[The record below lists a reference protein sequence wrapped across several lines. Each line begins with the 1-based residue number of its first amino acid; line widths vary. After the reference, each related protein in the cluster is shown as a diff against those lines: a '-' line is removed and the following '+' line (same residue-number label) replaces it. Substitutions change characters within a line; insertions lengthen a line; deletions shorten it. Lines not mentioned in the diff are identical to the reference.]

1 MAGLLIRGG
10 MRHALSSRIGSALI
24 ALATAFAT
32 VAAPVTFNYGG
43 HLVQNGTPVSG
54 NADFQF
60 RLFNAPTGGALV
72 NANPPTV
79 STTLT
84 GGDFSTPVDLTALGG
99 LASIQDDSRVLQG
112 GWVEVAV
119 RRPGEQ
125 NFTPLLPRQQF
136 SAVPGALFA
145 ESTAHE
151 ALADQVA
158 PAAIG
163 HAQIAPGSIQP
174 DSLLAGT
181 VVRSL
186 NGLTDSVQIVAGT
199 GVTLT
204 SANGAITISSTG
216 GSVGAVG
223 WSLTGNGGVTDD
235 QFLGTTDLHPLTLK
249 VNGVQAVRYEFG
261 QSTDFGNNP
270 PNVIGGMANNSAG
283 PGTYGSFIGTGSF
296 ITNGSFFSFIGG
308 GSGLLL
314 GTNSPWS
321 AMVGG
326 FNNILSDNSN
336 GSFIGGG
343 LDLRIYNST
352 GAVMAGGTDNTITNS
367 GGAFIGGGQNNLI
380 SPDVSGSSTLLAVI
394 TGGGHNTINGSSY
407 ASIGGGAYNTVDF
420 GGYIGTIAGGQQN
433 QITNA
438 GWSTIAGGL
447 GNKVVVSNGGAAIGG
462 GAYNQVGLG
471 NGTFYSAGYAT
482 VPGGYG
488 NIAAGEY
495 SFAAGLYAQAT
506 NNGTFVWSDSLAGQ
520 FDRFSSVTANEFA
533 VRARGG
539 VRFDTGGKGLTVDGI
554 SFNPAGNGFSLGDGA
569 ITVAKLSAPNPQP
582 GQFLS
587 LDGNGALQWVSAPGG
602 GGPAGNAW
610 QLGGNAGTTTG
621 QFLGT
626 TDAQPLELRASG
638 QTGLRLSAAANA
650 SGETGVN
657 VVGGFGGNSVAAGAT
672 GATIGGGGFKE
683 ANGVVHPNQALGS
696 YATVAGGF
704 DNLGGDVGTVVGG
717 GSRNRTTDQ
726 YATVAGG
733 LQNSA
738 LGNSAT
744 VAGGFNNQAGSAKG
758 LFAAVGGGAN
768 NTASGEFAAI
778 PGGSLNQATG
788 VSAFAA
794 GHRALATHDGSFVW
808 ADGTDANFG
817 STTPNEFAVRAHGGV
832 RIDTGGRGL
841 TVDGALITPG
851 GANPVTSVNVSAAG
865 SGKNAVEAH
874 AKVGAI
880 AIHGISDDAA
890 ANTYAA
896 QFDGNVNMTGTLN
909 VNGNIVA
916 SHVQVLG
923 NLQVN
928 DVAAQTVTAR
938 GLVGNPG
945 TPDGTAL
952 SVKSGGIQVLGAG
965 NETPTAVYRHIDDG
979 TSQIDRQT
987 SNTVFG
993 GVDTTSLG
1001 IILNHPMLN
1010 GHPEVFVLF
1019 SENGTHY
1026 GGIDQLAYVAAYRSD
1041 LGRWTITHHG
1051 NNSGVRGHYDGSV
1064 WAIMIIKP

>member
-1 MAGLLIRGG
+1 
-10 MRHALSSRIGSALI
+10 MRHAPSSRVASALI
-24 ALATAFAT
+24 ALAAAFAAE
-32 VAAPVTFNYGG
+32 AAAITFNYGG
-43 HLVQNGTPVSG
+43 HLVQNGAPVSG
-54 NADFQF
+54 SADFQF
-60 RLFNAPTGGALV
+60 RLFTAPTGGDLV

-79 STTLT
+79 SATLA
-84 GGDFSTPVDLTALGG
+84 GGDFSTPVDLNALGG
-99 LASIQDDSRVLQG
+99 LASIQDNSRAVQG
-112 GWVEVAV
+112 NWVEVAV

-125 NFTPLLPRQQF
+125 SFTPLLPRQQF
-136 SAVPGALFA
+136 SAVPGALYA
-145 ESTAHE
+145 ESTAH
-151 ALADQVA
+151 ALMADQVA
-158 PAAIG
+158 AASVG
-163 HAQIAPGSIQP
+163 HTQIAPGSIQP
-174 DSLLAGT
+174 DSLLDGT

-186 NGLTDSVQIVAGT
+186 NGLSDSVRIVAGP
-199 GVTLT
+199 GITLT
-204 SANGAITISSTG
+204 SANGAITVSSTG
-216 GSVGAVG
+216 GATGGPG
-223 WSLTGNGGVTDD
+223 WSLAGNAGVTDD
-235 QFLGTTDLHPLTLK
+235 QFVGTTDLHPLTLK

-261 QSTDFGNNP
+261 QSSDFVNNP
-270 PNVIGGMANNSAG
+270 PNVIGGMVNNVAG
-283 PGTYGSFIGTGSF
+283 PGTFGSFIGTGSY
-296 ITNGSFFSFIGG
+296 ITNGSYFSFIGAG
-308 GSGLLL
+308 TGLLL

-321 AMVGG
+321 SMVGG
-326 FNNILSDNSN
+326 FNNLLGDNSN
-336 GSFIGGG
+336 GSFMGAGAG
-343 LDLRIYNST
+343 LRLYNST
-352 GAVMAGGTDNTITNS
+352 GAVLAGGTDNTITNS
-367 GGAFIGGGQNNLI
+367 TGSFLGGGVNNLI
-380 SPDVSGSSTLLAVI
+380 LPTINGNPTQLSVL
-394 TGGGHNTINGSSY
+394 TGGGHNAIVGSSY
-407 ASIGGGAYNTVDF
+407 ASIGGGAYNVVDF
-420 GGYIGTIAGGQQN
+420 GGGIGTIGGGQQN

-447 GNKVVVSNGGAAIGG
+447 GNRVVVSGGGAAIGG

-471 NGTFYSAGYAT
+471 NGTFFSAGYAT

-488 NIAAGEY
+488 NTAAGEY

-520 FDRFSSVTANEFA
+520 FDRFGSVVANEFA

-539 VRFDTGGKGLTVDGI
+539 VRFETGGRGLTVDGI
-554 SFNPAGNGFSLGDGA
+554 SFNPGGNGFALGDGA
-569 ITVAKLSAPNPQP
+569 ITAAKLAAPNPQP
-582 GQFLS
+582 GQFLA

-610 QLGGNAGTTTG
+610 QLGGNADTTTG

-626 TDAQPLELRASG
+626 TDAQPLELRAGG
-638 QTGLRLSAAANA
+638 QTGFRLSAAANA
-650 SGETGVN
+650 SGETSVN
-657 VVGGFGGNSVAAGAT
+657 VVGGIGGNSVAAGAT
-672 GATIGGGGFKE
+672 GVSIGGGGMKDV
-683 ANGVVHPNQALGS
+683 NGAVHPNQALGS

-738 LGNSAT
+738 VGNSAT

-768 NTASGEFAAI
+768 NTASGEFAAV

-832 RIDTGGRGL
+832 RIDTAGRGL

-851 GANPVTSVNVSAAG
+851 GANPITSVNVSAAG

-874 AKVGAI
+874 AKIGAI
-880 AIHGISDDAA
+880 AIHGIADDAA

-896 QFDGNVNMTGTLN
+896 QFDGNVNLNGTLN

-928 DVAAQTVTAR
+928 DVAAQTVVAHE
-938 GLVGNPG
+938 LVGNPG

-965 NETPTAVYRHIDDG
+965 NETPTAVYRHVEDG
-979 TSQIDRQT
+979 SSQIDRQT
-987 SNTVFG
+987 IFLPVE
-993 GVDTTSLG
+993 TTSLG

-1019 SENGTHY
+1019 SENGTHF

-1064 WAIMIIKP
+1064 WAIIIVKP